1 MPRSLSKTII
11 SQVGEVNKKVSIS
24 VQPALV
30 HVSENMQEF
39 RRSVRRFRNLIGKE
53 FTLKEITALSG
64 LINTTDYGDIW
75 VIYFNGG
82 FFGVDTE
89 IYTNHF
95 IRYIYLHEL
104 GHLRHYA
111 HTKYLD
117 DEHNADVFAIKN
129 LKKHWPKSESQTQ
142 LITEL
147 RELNTLAYNLKEI

>member
-1 MPRSLSKTII
+1 MSRSLSKTII
-11 SQVGEVNKKVSIS
+11 SQVKEVNKKVNISI
-24 VQPALV
+24 QPALV
-30 HVSENMQEF
+30 HVSENVQEF

-64 LINTTDYGDIW
+64 LINTPDYGDIW

-82 FFGVDTE
+82 FFGVDTKL
-89 IYTNHF
+89 YTNHF
-95 IRYIYLHEL
+95 IRFIYLHEL

-129 LKKHWPKSESQTQ
+129 LKKHWPKAENQTQ

-147 RELNTLAYNLKEI
+147 RELNTLAYNTKET